1 MRVAIVGTGLMGGV
15 HAEAWSHTDARI
27 AAFVG
32 TAGAGGD
39 ALAGAYAARFVTDL
53 DAVLADVDVVDI
65 CTPTHLHAEFTLRAA
80 PAAKHVICEKP
91 LDIPAVGFTGPEGA
105 AREAQHGRGADVSSS
120 KQLPR
125 QAAPREKTPT

>member
-1 MRVAIVGTGLMGGV
+1 MRVAIDEPVVMEGV
-15 HAEAWSHTDARI
+15 HAEAWSHTGARL

-80 PAAKHVICEKP
+80 AAGKHVICEKP
-91 LDIPAVGFTGPEGA
+91 IALTPGQGRPTIPACRT
-105 AREAQHGRGADVSSS
+105 AR
-120 KQLPR
+120 
-125 QAAPREKTPT
+125 